1 MLSEERRVKSEE
13 FNGFTNHKVQ
23 SSKLK
28 VQSKATMLKIKN
40 IILTMALMGCS
51 GLAFSQTVEQRI
63 DSLQMLIGQQTILH
77 LKATARKGAKVVMPS
92 FKPQTQIVPGVE
104 VVEQSKGDTMH
115 VGDNQMV
122 VSRDYTITSFDEK
135 VYAIPAL
142 NVKIDGKNCHG
153 NPLALKVLTVPVD
166 TVHPNQFYPP
176 KTVQENPFLWSEW
189 SFAFWLSFLL
199 LIVCGAMLYLRNR
212 LKKNKPIIARIRIIK
227 RVPAHEKALK
237 EINDIKQHHSTSNQ
251 ETQKEYYTHLTNA
264 LREYIVNRFG
274 FNAMEMTSTEII
286 ENLRASGDQKMIDEL
301 RMLFSTADLVKF
313 AKYEIPMN
321 ENDANLVNAIN
332 FIDQTKTNEL
342 PKEEKIVPTLS
353 SEDQK
358 SQQQRRLIKML
369 LWIGGFSAVAILG
382 YIIYQV
388 VMLLM

>member
-1 MLSEERRVKSEE
+1 MKNSTALLII
-13 FNGFTNHKVQ
+13 
-23 SSKLK
+23 KLK
-28 VQSKATMLKIKN
+28 VQSKATMLKIRN
-40 IILTMALMGCS
+40 IILTMVLMGCS
-51 GLAFSQTVEQRI
+51 GLAFGQTVEQRI

-92 FKPQTQIVPGVE
+92 FKPQDQIIPGIE
-104 VVEQSKGDTMH
+104 VVEQKGDTSQ
-115 VGDNQMV
+115 VGDDQMV

-142 NVKIDGKNCHG
+142 NVKIDGKSFHG
-153 NPLALKVLTVPVD
+153 NQLALKVLTVPVD

-176 KTVQENPFLWSEW
+176 KTVQDNPFLWSEW
-189 SFAFWLSFLL
+189 SFAFWLSLL
-199 LIVCGAMLYLRNR
+199 MIIICGAMLYLRNR
-212 LKKNKPIIARIRIIK
+212 LKKNKPIITRIRIIK

-237 EINDIKQHHSTSNQ
+237 EINDIKQHHTTSNQ
-251 ETQKEYYTHLTNA
+251 ETQKEYYTHLTNT
-264 LREYIVNRFG
+264 LRAYIVSRFG
-274 FNAMEMTSTEII
+274 FNAMEMTSSEII
-286 ENLRASGDQKMIDEL
+286 DNLRASGDQKMIDEL

-332 FIDQTKTNEL
+332 FIDQTKTDEQ

-358 SQQQRRLIKML
+358 SQQQRRLIKTL
-369 LWIGGFSAVAILG
+369 LWVGGFSVAGILG
-382 YIIYQV
+382 YIIYQI
-388 VMLLM
+388 VMLVM

>member
-1 MLSEERRVKSEE
+1 MKNSTALLII
-13 FNGFTNHKVQ
+13 
-23 SSKLK
+23 KLK
-28 VQSKATMLKIKN
+28 VQSKATMLKIRN

-51 GLAFSQTVEQRI
+51 GLAFGQTVEQRI

-92 FKPQTQIVPGVE
+92 FKPQDQIIPGIE
-104 VVEQSKGDTMH
+104 VVEQKGDTSQ
-115 VGDNQMV
+115 VGDDQMV

-142 NVKIDGKNCHG
+142 NVKIDGKSFHG

-176 KTVQENPFLWSEW
+176 KTVQDNPFLWSEW
-189 SFAFWLSFLL
+189 SFAFWLSLL
-199 LIVCGAMLYLRNR
+199 MIIICGAMLYLRNR
-212 LKKNKPIIARIRIIK
+212 LKKNKPIITRIRIIK

-237 EINDIKQHHSTSNQ
+237 EINDIKQHHTTSNQ
-251 ETQKEYYTHLTNA
+251 ETQKEYYTHLTNT
-264 LREYIVNRFG
+264 LRAYIVSRFG
-274 FNAMEMTSTEII
+274 FNAMEMTSSEII
-286 ENLRASGDQKMIDEL
+286 DNLRASGDQKMIDEL

-332 FIDQTKTNEL
+332 FIDQTKTDEQ

-358 SQQQRRLIKML
+358 SQQQRRLIKTL
-369 LWIGGFSAVAILG
+369 LWVGGFSVAGILG

-388 VMLLM
+388 VMLVM

>member
-1 MLSEERRVKSEE
+1 MKNSTALLII
-13 FNGFTNHKVQ
+13 
-23 SSKLK
+23 KLK
-28 VQSKATMLKIKN
+28 VQSKATMLKIRN
-40 IILTMALMGCS
+40 IILTMVLMGCS
-51 GLAFSQTVEQRI
+51 GLAFGQTVEQRI

-92 FKPQTQIVPGVE
+92 FKPQDQIIPGIE
-104 VVEQSKGDTMH
+104 VVEQKGDTSQ
-115 VGDNQMV
+115 VGDDQMV

-142 NVKIDGKNCHG
+142 NVKIDGKNFHG

-176 KTVQENPFLWSEW
+176 KTVQDNPFLWSEW
-189 SFAFWLSFLL
+189 SFAFWLSLL
-199 LIVCGAMLYLRNR
+199 MIIICGAMLYLRNR
-212 LKKNKPIIARIRIIK
+212 LKKNKPIITRIRIIK

-237 EINDIKQHHSTSNQ
+237 EINDIKQHHTTSNQ
-251 ETQKEYYTHLTNA
+251 ETQKEYYTHLTNT
-264 LREYIVNRFG
+264 LRAYIVSRFG
-274 FNAMEMTSTEII
+274 FNAMEMTSSEII
-286 ENLRASGDQKMIDEL
+286 DNLRAAGDQKMIDEL

-332 FIDQTKTNEL
+332 FIDQTKTDEQ

-358 SQQQRRLIKML
+358 SQQQRRLIKTL
-369 LWIGGFSAVAILG
+369 LWVGGFSVAGILG
-382 YIIYQV
+382 YIIYQIAML
-388 VMLLM
+388 VM

>member
-1 MLSEERRVKSEE
+1 
-13 FNGFTNHKVQ
+13 
-23 SSKLK
+23 
-28 VQSKATMLKIKN
+28 MLKIRN

-51 GLAFSQTVEQRI
+51 GLAFGQTVEQRI

-92 FKPQTQIVPGVE
+92 FKPQDQIIPGIE
-104 VVEQSKGDTMH
+104 VVEQKGDTSQ
-115 VGDNQMV
+115 VGDDQMV

-142 NVKIDGKNCHG
+142 NVKIDGKNFHG

-176 KTVQENPFLWSEW
+176 KTVQDNPFLWSEW
-189 SFAFWLSFLL
+189 SFAFWLSLL
-199 LIVCGAMLYLRNR
+199 MIIICGAMLYLRNR
-212 LKKNKPIIARIRIIK
+212 LKKNKPIITRIRIIK

-237 EINDIKQHHSTSNQ
+237 EINDIKQHHTTSNQ
-251 ETQKEYYTHLTNA
+251 ETQKEYYTHLTNT
-264 LREYIVNRFG
+264 LRAYIVSRFG
-274 FNAMEMTSTEII
+274 FNAMEMTSSEII
-286 ENLRASGDQKMIDEL
+286 DNLRASGDQKMIDEL

-332 FIDQTKTNEL
+332 FIDQTKTNEQTV
-342 PKEEKIVPTLS
+342 EEKVAPELT
-353 SEDQK
+353 DQDRK
-358 SQQQRRLIKML
+358 TRSQRKLIKAL
-369 LWIGGFSAVAILG
+369 LWGGAIVMAAITA
-382 YIIYQV
+382 YVIYGAC
-388 VMLLM
+388 MLLM

>member
-1 MLSEERRVKSEE
+1 LSEE
-13 FNGFTNHKVQ
+13 FYGFTNHKVQ

-92 FKPQTQIVPGVE
+92 FKPQAQIVPGVE

-199 LIVCGAMLYLRNR
+199 LIVCGAMLYLHNR

-358 SQQQRRLIKML
+358 SQQQRRLIKTL

>member
-1 MLSEERRVKSEE
+1 MKNSTALLII
-13 FNGFTNHKVQ
+13 
-23 SSKLK
+23 KLK
-28 VQSKATMLKIKN
+28 VQSKATMLKIRN
-40 IILTMALMGCS
+40 IILTMVLMGCS
-51 GLAFSQTVEQRI
+51 ALAFGQTVEQRI

-92 FKPQTQIVPGVE
+92 FKPQDQIIPGIE
-104 VVEQSKGDTMH
+104 VVEQKGDTSQ
-115 VGDNQMV
+115 VGDDQMV

-142 NVKIDGKNCHG
+142 NVKIDGKSFHG

-176 KTVQENPFLWSEW
+176 KTVQDNPFLWSEW
-189 SFAFWLSFLL
+189 SFAFWLSLL
-199 LIVCGAMLYLRNR
+199 MIIICGAMLYLRNR
-212 LKKNKPIIARIRIIK
+212 LKKNKPIITRIRIIK

-237 EINDIKQHHSTSNQ
+237 EINDIKQHHTTSNQ
-251 ETQKEYYTHLTNA
+251 ETQKEYYTHLTNT
-264 LREYIVNRFG
+264 LRAYIVSRFG
-274 FNAMEMTSTEII
+274 FNAMEMTSSEII
-286 ENLRASGDQKMIDEL
+286 DNLRASGDQKMIDEL

-332 FIDQTKTNEL
+332 FIDQTKTDEQ

-358 SQQQRRLIKML
+358 SQQQRRLIKTL
-369 LWIGGFSAVAILG
+369 LWVGGFSVAGILG

-388 VMLLM
+388 VMLVM

>member
-1 MLSEERRVKSEE
+1 M
-13 FNGFTNHKVQ
+13 
-23 SSKLK
+23 
-28 VQSKATMLKIKN
+28 KIKN

-51 GLAFSQTVEQRI
+51 ALAFGQTVEQRI

-77 LKATARKGAKVVMPS
+77 LKATAPKGAKVVMPY
-92 FKPQTQIVPGVE
+92 FKPQDQIIPGIE
-104 VVEQSKGDTMH
+104 VVELNGDTSQ
-115 VGDNQMV
+115 VGDDQMV
-122 VSRDYTITSFDEK
+122 VTRDYTITSFDEN

-142 NVKIDGKNCHG
+142 NVKINGKNFHG

-176 KTVQENPFLWSEW
+176 KTVQDNPFLWSEW
-189 SFAFWLSFLL
+189 SFAFWLSLL
-199 LIVCGAMLYLRNR
+199 MIIICGAMLYLRNR
-212 LKKNKPIIARIRIIK
+212 LKKNKPIITRIRIIR

-237 EINDIKQHHSTSNQ
+237 EINDIKQHHTTSNQ

-264 LREYIVNRFG
+264 LREYIVSRFG
-274 FNAMEMTSTEII
+274 FNAMEMTSSEII

-332 FIDQTKTNEL
+332 FIDQTKSDEL

-358 SQQQRRLIKML
+358 SQQQRRLIKTL
-369 LWIGGFSAVAILG
+369 LWVGGFSVAGILG
-382 YIIYQV
+382 YIIYQI
-388 VMLLM
+388 VMLVM

>member
-1 MLSEERRVKSEE
+1 MKSEE
-13 FNGFTNHKVQ
+13 FYSFTNHKVQ

-92 FKPQTQIVPGVE
+92 FKPQAQIVPGVE

-358 SQQQRRLIKML
+358 SQQQRRLIKTL

>member
-1 MLSEERRVKSEE
+1 
-13 FNGFTNHKVQ
+13 
-23 SSKLK
+23 
-28 VQSKATMLKIKN
+28 
-40 IILTMALMGCS
+40 MGCS
-51 GLAFSQTVEQRI
+51 GLAFGQTVEQRI

-92 FKPQTQIVPGVE
+92 FKPQDQIIPGIE
-104 VVEQSKGDTMH
+104 VVEQKGDTSQ
-115 VGDNQMV
+115 VGDDQMV

-142 NVKIDGKNCHG
+142 NVKIDGKSFHG

-176 KTVQENPFLWSEW
+176 KTVQDNPFLWSEW
-189 SFAFWLSFLL
+189 SFAFWLSLL
-199 LIVCGAMLYLRNR
+199 MIIICGAMLYLRNR
-212 LKKNKPIIARIRIIK
+212 LKKNKPIITRIRIIK

-237 EINDIKQHHSTSNQ
+237 EINDIKQHHTTSNQ
-251 ETQKEYYTHLTNA
+251 ETQKEYYTHLTNT
-264 LREYIVNRFG
+264 LRAYIVSRFG
-274 FNAMEMTSTEII
+274 FNAMEMTSSEII
-286 ENLRASGDQKMIDEL
+286 DNLRASGDQKMIDEL

-332 FIDQTKTNEL
+332 FIDQTKTDEQS
-342 PKEEKIVPTLS
+342 KEEKIVPTLS

-358 SQQQRRLIKML
+358 SQQQRRLIKTL
-369 LWIGGFSAVAILG
+369 LWVGGFSVAGILG

-388 VMLLM
+388 TMLVM